1 MDKLAKQLR
10 EDAANI
16 DAEISAELDSRISA
30 SLQNV
35 TPELA
40 RPRTPATRSP
50 LFWWASS
57 LTGIAAAFGILAIIN
72 LVNLDRPGPSPQVQV
87 QEPVA
92 NIVVPE
98 LDLAVEAAMLTSP
111 LAEELAKLQADLRRA
126 EEAVRDD
133 VRIDF

>member
-1 MDKLAKQLR
+1 MDNLANQLR

-16 DAEISAELDSRISA
+16 DAEISAELDSRILA

-35 TPELA
+35 TPESAKPRSRVA
-40 RPRTPATRSP
+40 RAPS
-50 LFWWASS
+50 FWWASS
-57 LTGIAAAFGILAIIN
+57 LTGVAVALGVIAII
-72 LVNLDRPGPSPQVQV
+72 NLDRPGPPPLQV

-92 NIVVPE
+92 HFVVPE
-98 LDLAVEAAMLTSP
+98 LDLEVEAAMLTSP
-111 LAEELAKLQADLRRA
+111 LAEELARLQADLRRA

>member
-30 SLQNV
+30 SLRNV
-35 TPELA
+35 TPESA

-72 LVNLDRPGPSPQVQV
+72 LVNLDRPGPSPEVQV

-92 NIVVPE
+92 LIVVPE
-98 LDLAVEAAMLTSP
+98 LDLEVEAAMLTSP

-126 EEAVRDD
+126 EETVRDD

>member
-16 DAEISAELDSRISA
+16 DADISAELDSRISA
-30 SLQNV
+30 SLRNV
-35 TPELA
+35 TPESAKA
-40 RPRTPATRSP
+40 RAPVTRSP

-72 LVNLDRPGPSPQVQV
+72 LVNPDRPGPSPQVQV

-92 NIVVPE
+92 YIVVPE
-98 LDLAVEAAMLTSP
+98 LDLEVEAAMLTSP
-111 LAEELAKLQADLRRA
+111 LAEELAKLQADLKRA

>member
-1 MDKLAKQLR
+1 MDNLANQLR

-16 DAEISAELDSRISA
+16 DAEISAEFDGRITA
-30 SLQNV
+30 SLRNV
-35 TPELA
+35 APESA
-40 RPRTPATRSP
+40 RPRAPASRSP

-57 LTGIAAAFGILAIIN
+57 LTGIAAAIGFIAIIN

-92 NIVVPE
+92 HIVVPE

-111 LAEELAKLQADLRRA
+111 LTEELARLQADLRRA
-126 EEAVRDD
+126 EEAVRND

>member
-1 MDKLAKQLR
+1 MDNLANQLR

-16 DAEISAELDSRISA
+16 DAEISAEFDGRITA
-30 SLQNV
+30 SLRNV
-35 TPELA
+35 APESA
-40 RPRTPATRSP
+40 RPRAPASRSP

-57 LTGIAAAFGILAIIN
+57 LTGIAAAIGFIAII
-72 LVNLDRPGPSPQVQV
+72 NLDRPGPSPQVQV

-92 NIVVPE
+92 HIVVPE

-111 LAEELAKLQADLRRA
+111 LTEELARLQADLRRA
-126 EEAVRDD
+126 EEAVRND

>member
-1 MDKLAKQLR
+1 MDKLATQLR
-10 EDAANI
+10 EDAAKI

-30 SLQNV
+30 SLRNV
-35 TPELA
+35 TPESA

-72 LVNLDRPGPSPQVQV
+72 LDRPGPSPQVQV
-87 QEPVA
+87 QQPVA
-92 NIVVPE
+92 HIVVPE
-98 LDLAVEAAMLTSP
+98 LDLEVEAAMLTSP

>member
-16 DAEISAELDSRISA
+16 DAEISAELDSRIRA

-35 TPELA
+35 KPESSRPPAA
-40 RPRTPATRSP
+40 RPPW
-50 LFWWASS
+50 FWWASS
-57 LTGIAAAFGILAIIN
+57 LTGVAAALGVIAIIN
-72 LVNLDRPGPSPQVQV
+72 LDQPGPSPQLQV

-92 NIVVPE
+92 HIVVPE
-98 LDLAVEAAMLTSP
+98 FDLDVEAAMLTSP
-111 LAEELAKLQADLRRA
+111 LAEELARLQADLKRA
-126 EEAVRDD
+126 EEAVRND

>member
-1 MDKLAKQLR
+1 MDKFANQLR
-10 EDAANI
+10 EDAAII
-16 DAEISAELDSRISA
+16 DAEITAELDSRIHA

-35 TPELA
+35 TPESA
-40 RPRTPATRSP
+40 RPRAPAARSP

-57 LTGIAAAFGILAIIN
+57 LTGIAAAFGIIAI
-72 LVNLDRPGPSPQVQV
+72 VNLDRPGPLPQVHV

-92 NIVVPE
+92 HIVVPE
-98 LDLAVEAAMLTSP
+98 LDLEVEAAMLTSP

>member
-1 MDKLAKQLR
+1 MDKLTRQLR

-16 DAEISAELDSRISA
+16 DAEVSAELDSRIIA
-30 SLQNV
+30 SLRNV
-35 TPELA
+35 TPESAVPRASA
-40 RPRTPATRSP
+40 RRSS

-72 LVNLDRPGPSPQVQV
+72 LDRPAPLPQV

-92 NIVVPE
+92 HIVVPE
-98 LDLAVEAAMLTSP
+98 LDLEVEAAMLTSP
-111 LAEELAKLQADLRRA
+111 LAEELAKLQADLRRV